1 MTKRS
6 DIIDGSSA
14 NAAKYGLIY
23 TKKCGWVD
31 LGHANPAGAEDLWN
45 KVKSEVNENGTKSGY
60 YRISYSQKMGNKH
73 LKVGVRKVYDIKKG
87 NSLANKKSIALTIF
101 LDVSKEFETMQGNW
115 LFSKFTNSSFSA
127 EDLVSNLIGFYRA
140 VEPNK
145 EYISICEP
153 VSKNIALAIWDKYGA
168 VGDNKNTTTIPYIY
182 PLPDSSR
189 AKTLR
194 TPLPLAF
201 NSITPVKQ
209 GVLFREVK

>member
-1 MTKRS
+1 MA
-6 DIIDGSSA
+6 D
-14 NAAKYGLIY
+14 
-23 TKKCGWVD
+23 
-31 LGHANPAGAEDLWN
+31 
-45 KVKSEVNENGTKSGY
+45 
-60 YRISYSQKMGNKH
+60 
-73 LKVGVRKVYDIKKG
+73 
-87 NSLANKKSIALTIF
+87 KKSIALTIF
-101 LDVSKEFETMQGNW
+101 IDVSKEFETMQGNW

-182 PLPDSSR
+182 PLPSSSSS
-189 AKTLR
+189 TPLR
-194 TPLPLAF
+194 TPLPLFF

-209 GVLFREVK
+209 GVLFSEAK